1 MHGRR
6 SRPVHDLV
14 DETMQL
20 AREVRDRPRF
30 EVHHLM
36 VAALVGFA
44 LALVLRPRPRH
55 DQD

>member
-6 SRPVHDLV
+6 SRPTHDLV

-20 AREVRDRPRF
+20 AREVRDRPLF
-30 EVHHLM
+30 EMHHLA

>member
-6 SRPVHDLV
+6 SRPTHYLV

-20 AREVRDRPRF
+20 AREVRDRPLF
-30 EVHHLM
+30 EVHHLA

-44 LALVLRPRPRH
+44 LALLLRPRPCR
-55 DQD
+55 DRN